1 MYLKVDIPEHF
12 QFRIVRSLKDML
24 LRKEMEIHYIGGAE
38 VLPPPLP
45 AKEEME
51 CIGQLVKEQSETARK
66 KLIEHN
72 LRLVVYIAKKFD
84 NTGVGVEDLISIGT
98 IGLIK
103 AINTFNPEKNIKLA
117 TYASRCIENEILM
130 YLRRNNK
137 TKLEVSIDEPLNVD
151 WDGNELLLSDILG
164 TDEDVIYRDIETEVE
179 KKLISRIYGEIG
191 REIVEEYTFS
201 KSDSIDDTIDYFKD
215 ANQAVKN
222 IVFLNLVSIS
232 MEDDLYN
239 TLEHLFL
246 ERIEKELGI
255 TAEKRKD
262 LMQIV
267 YDERDVREKAMRV
280 IKY

>member
-1 MYLKVDIPEHF
+1 MFLSLLTKKEKLKFLDLAVYMIDI
-12 QFRIVRSLKDML
+12 
-24 LRKEMEIHYIGGAE
+24 
-38 VLPPPLP
+38 
-45 AKEEME
+45 
-51 CIGQLVKEQSETARK
+51 
-66 KLIEHN
+66 
-72 LRLVVYIAKKFD
+72 
-84 NTGVGVEDLISIGT
+84 
-98 IGLIK
+98 
-103 AINTFNPEKNIKLA
+103 
-117 TYASRCIENEILM
+117 
-130 YLRRNNK
+130 
-137 TKLEVSIDEPLNVD
+137 
-151 WDGNELLLSDILG
+151 DGKP
-164 TDEDVIYRDIETEVE
+164 TEVE

-255 TAEKRKD
+255 TSEKRKD

>member
-1 MYLKVDIPEHF
+1 MFLSLLTKKEKLKFLDLAVYMIDI
-12 QFRIVRSLKDML
+12 
-24 LRKEMEIHYIGGAE
+24 
-38 VLPPPLP
+38 
-45 AKEEME
+45 
-51 CIGQLVKEQSETARK
+51 
-66 KLIEHN
+66 
-72 LRLVVYIAKKFD
+72 
-84 NTGVGVEDLISIGT
+84 
-98 IGLIK
+98 
-103 AINTFNPEKNIKLA
+103 
-117 TYASRCIENEILM
+117 
-130 YLRRNNK
+130 
-137 TKLEVSIDEPLNVD
+137 
-151 WDGNELLLSDILG
+151 DGKP
-164 TDEDVIYRDIETEVE
+164 TEVE

-255 TAEKRKD
+255 TAERRKD

>member
-1 MYLKVDIPEHF
+1 MFLSLLTKKEKLKFLDLAVYMIDI
-12 QFRIVRSLKDML
+12 
-24 LRKEMEIHYIGGAE
+24 
-38 VLPPPLP
+38 
-45 AKEEME
+45 
-51 CIGQLVKEQSETARK
+51 
-66 KLIEHN
+66 
-72 LRLVVYIAKKFD
+72 
-84 NTGVGVEDLISIGT
+84 
-98 IGLIK
+98 
-103 AINTFNPEKNIKLA
+103 
-117 TYASRCIENEILM
+117 
-130 YLRRNNK
+130 
-137 TKLEVSIDEPLNVD
+137 
-151 WDGNELLLSDILG
+151 DGKP
-164 TDEDVIYRDIETEVE
+164 TEVE

-255 TAEKRKD
+255 TAAKRKD

>member
-1 MYLKVDIPEHF
+1 MFLSLLTKKEKLKFLDLAVYMIDI
-12 QFRIVRSLKDML
+12 
-24 LRKEMEIHYIGGAE
+24 
-38 VLPPPLP
+38 
-45 AKEEME
+45 
-51 CIGQLVKEQSETARK
+51 
-66 KLIEHN
+66 
-72 LRLVVYIAKKFD
+72 
-84 NTGVGVEDLISIGT
+84 
-98 IGLIK
+98 
-103 AINTFNPEKNIKLA
+103 
-117 TYASRCIENEILM
+117 
-130 YLRRNNK
+130 
-137 TKLEVSIDEPLNVD
+137 
-151 WDGNELLLSDILG
+151 DGKP
-164 TDEDVIYRDIETEVE
+164 TEVE

-215 ANQAVKN
+215 TNQAVKN

>member
-24 LRKEMEIHYIGGAE
+24 LRKETEIHYIGGAE

-130 YLRRNNK
+130 YLRRNSK
-137 TKLEVSIDEPLNVD
+137 TKMEVSIDEPLNVD

-164 TDEDVIYRDIETEVE
+164 TDEDVISRRLEDEAEISLLTKAIGKLSDREQTIVRLRFGIGSRDSKEQTQKEVAD
-179 KKLISRIYGEIG
+179 LLGISQSYISRLEKRIMK
-191 REIVEEYTFS
+191 RLKKEIV
-201 KSDSIDDTIDYFKD
+201 
-215 ANQAVKN
+215 
-222 IVFLNLVSIS
+222 
-232 MEDDLYN
+232 
-239 TLEHLFL
+239 
-246 ERIEKELGI
+246 
-255 TAEKRKD
+255 
-262 LMQIV
+262 
-267 YDERDVREKAMRV
+267 
-280 IKY
+280 KYE

>member
-1 MYLKVDIPEHF
+1 MFLSLLTKKEKLKFLDLAVYMIDI
-12 QFRIVRSLKDML
+12 
-24 LRKEMEIHYIGGAE
+24 
-38 VLPPPLP
+38 
-45 AKEEME
+45 
-51 CIGQLVKEQSETARK
+51 
-66 KLIEHN
+66 
-72 LRLVVYIAKKFD
+72 
-84 NTGVGVEDLISIGT
+84 
-98 IGLIK
+98 
-103 AINTFNPEKNIKLA
+103 
-117 TYASRCIENEILM
+117 
-130 YLRRNNK
+130 
-137 TKLEVSIDEPLNVD
+137 
-151 WDGNELLLSDILG
+151 DGKP
-164 TDEDVIYRDIETEVE
+164 TEVE

-201 KSDSIDDTIDYFKD
+201 KSASIDDTIDYFKD

>member
-1 MYLKVDIPEHF
+1 MFLSLLTKKEKLKFLDLAVYMIDI
-12 QFRIVRSLKDML
+12 
-24 LRKEMEIHYIGGAE
+24 
-38 VLPPPLP
+38 
-45 AKEEME
+45 
-51 CIGQLVKEQSETARK
+51 
-66 KLIEHN
+66 
-72 LRLVVYIAKKFD
+72 
-84 NTGVGVEDLISIGT
+84 
-98 IGLIK
+98 
-103 AINTFNPEKNIKLA
+103 
-117 TYASRCIENEILM
+117 
-130 YLRRNNK
+130 
-137 TKLEVSIDEPLNVD
+137 
-151 WDGNELLLSDILG
+151 DGKP
-164 TDEDVIYRDIETEVE
+164 TEVE
-179 KKLISRIYGEIG
+179 KKLISRIYGEIE

-215 ANQAVKN
+215 TNQAVKN

>member
-1 MYLKVDIPEHF
+1 MFLSLLTKKEKLKFLDLAVYMIDI
-12 QFRIVRSLKDML
+12 
-24 LRKEMEIHYIGGAE
+24 
-38 VLPPPLP
+38 
-45 AKEEME
+45 
-51 CIGQLVKEQSETARK
+51 
-66 KLIEHN
+66 
-72 LRLVVYIAKKFD
+72 
-84 NTGVGVEDLISIGT
+84 
-98 IGLIK
+98 
-103 AINTFNPEKNIKLA
+103 
-117 TYASRCIENEILM
+117 
-130 YLRRNNK
+130 
-137 TKLEVSIDEPLNVD
+137 
-151 WDGNELLLSDILG
+151 DGKP
-164 TDEDVIYRDIETEVE
+164 TEVE

-201 KSDSIDDTIDYFKD
+201 KSDSIDDTIDYFND

>member
-1 MYLKVDIPEHF
+1 MFLSLLTKKEKLKFLDLAVYMIDI
-12 QFRIVRSLKDML
+12 
-24 LRKEMEIHYIGGAE
+24 
-38 VLPPPLP
+38 
-45 AKEEME
+45 
-51 CIGQLVKEQSETARK
+51 
-66 KLIEHN
+66 
-72 LRLVVYIAKKFD
+72 
-84 NTGVGVEDLISIGT
+84 
-98 IGLIK
+98 
-103 AINTFNPEKNIKLA
+103 
-117 TYASRCIENEILM
+117 
-130 YLRRNNK
+130 
-137 TKLEVSIDEPLNVD
+137 
-151 WDGNELLLSDILG
+151 DGKP
-164 TDEDVIYRDIETEVE
+164 TEVE

-201 KSDSIDDTIDYFKD
+201 KSDSIGDTIDYFKD

>member
-1 MYLKVDIPEHF
+1 MFLSLLTKKEKLKFLDLAVYMIDI
-12 QFRIVRSLKDML
+12 
-24 LRKEMEIHYIGGAE
+24 
-38 VLPPPLP
+38 
-45 AKEEME
+45 
-51 CIGQLVKEQSETARK
+51 
-66 KLIEHN
+66 
-72 LRLVVYIAKKFD
+72 
-84 NTGVGVEDLISIGT
+84 
-98 IGLIK
+98 
-103 AINTFNPEKNIKLA
+103 
-117 TYASRCIENEILM
+117 
-130 YLRRNNK
+130 
-137 TKLEVSIDEPLNVD
+137 
-151 WDGNELLLSDILG
+151 DGKP
-164 TDEDVIYRDIETEVE
+164 TEVE

-246 ERIEKELGI
+246 ERIEKELDI

>member
-1 MYLKVDIPEHF
+1 MFLSLLTKKEKLKFLDLAVYMIDI
-12 QFRIVRSLKDML
+12 
-24 LRKEMEIHYIGGAE
+24 
-38 VLPPPLP
+38 
-45 AKEEME
+45 
-51 CIGQLVKEQSETARK
+51 
-66 KLIEHN
+66 
-72 LRLVVYIAKKFD
+72 
-84 NTGVGVEDLISIGT
+84 
-98 IGLIK
+98 
-103 AINTFNPEKNIKLA
+103 
-117 TYASRCIENEILM
+117 
-130 YLRRNNK
+130 
-137 TKLEVSIDEPLNVD
+137 
-151 WDGNELLLSDILG
+151 DGKP
-164 TDEDVIYRDIETEVE
+164 TEVE

-191 REIVEEYTFS
+191 SEIVEEYTFS

-215 ANQAVKN
+215 ANQTVKN

>member
-1 MYLKVDIPEHF
+1 MFLSLLTKKEKLKFLDLAVYMIDI
-12 QFRIVRSLKDML
+12 
-24 LRKEMEIHYIGGAE
+24 
-38 VLPPPLP
+38 
-45 AKEEME
+45 
-51 CIGQLVKEQSETARK
+51 
-66 KLIEHN
+66 
-72 LRLVVYIAKKFD
+72 
-84 NTGVGVEDLISIGT
+84 
-98 IGLIK
+98 
-103 AINTFNPEKNIKLA
+103 
-117 TYASRCIENEILM
+117 
-130 YLRRNNK
+130 
-137 TKLEVSIDEPLNVD
+137 
-151 WDGNELLLSDILG
+151 DGKP
-164 TDEDVIYRDIETEVE
+164 TEVE

-222 IVFLNLVSIS
+222 VVFLNLVSIS

>member
-1 MYLKVDIPEHF
+1 MFLSLLTKKEKLKFLDLAVYMIDI
-12 QFRIVRSLKDML
+12 
-24 LRKEMEIHYIGGAE
+24 
-38 VLPPPLP
+38 
-45 AKEEME
+45 
-51 CIGQLVKEQSETARK
+51 
-66 KLIEHN
+66 
-72 LRLVVYIAKKFD
+72 
-84 NTGVGVEDLISIGT
+84 
-98 IGLIK
+98 
-103 AINTFNPEKNIKLA
+103 
-117 TYASRCIENEILM
+117 
-130 YLRRNNK
+130 
-137 TKLEVSIDEPLNVD
+137 
-151 WDGNELLLSDILG
+151 DGKP
-164 TDEDVIYRDIETEVE
+164 TEVE

-191 REIVEEYTFS
+191 REIIEEYTFS

-222 IVFLNLVSIS
+222 IIFLNLVSIS

>member
-1 MYLKVDIPEHF
+1 MFL
-12 QFRIVRSLKDML
+12 SLL
-24 LRKEMEIHYIGGAE
+24 T
-38 VLPPPLP
+38 
-45 AKEEME
+45 KEE
-51 CIGQLVKEQSETARK
+51 
-66 KLIEHN
+66 KLKF
-72 LRLVVYIAKKFD
+72 LDLAVY
-84 NTGVGVEDLISIGT
+84 
-98 IGLIK
+98 
-103 AINTFNPEKNIKLA
+103 
-117 TYASRCIENEILM
+117 M
-130 YLRRNNK
+130 
-137 TKLEVSIDEPLNVD
+137 IDI
-151 WDGNELLLSDILG
+151 DGKP
-164 TDEDVIYRDIETEVE
+164 TEVE

>member
-1 MYLKVDIPEHF
+1 MFLSLLTKKEKLKFLDLAVYMIDI
-12 QFRIVRSLKDML
+12 
-24 LRKEMEIHYIGGAE
+24 
-38 VLPPPLP
+38 
-45 AKEEME
+45 
-51 CIGQLVKEQSETARK
+51 
-66 KLIEHN
+66 
-72 LRLVVYIAKKFD
+72 
-84 NTGVGVEDLISIGT
+84 
-98 IGLIK
+98 
-103 AINTFNPEKNIKLA
+103 
-117 TYASRCIENEILM
+117 
-130 YLRRNNK
+130 
-137 TKLEVSIDEPLNVD
+137 
-151 WDGNELLLSDILG
+151 DG
-164 TDEDVIYRDIETEVE
+164 RPTEVE

>member
-1 MYLKVDIPEHF
+1 MFLSLLTKKEKLKFLDLAVYMIDI
-12 QFRIVRSLKDML
+12 D
-24 LRKEMEIHYIGGAE
+24 
-38 VLPPPLP
+38 
-45 AKEEME
+45 
-51 CIGQLVKEQSETARK
+51 GQ
-66 KLIEHN
+66 
-72 LRLVVYIAKKFD
+72 
-84 NTGVGVEDLISIGT
+84 
-98 IGLIK
+98 
-103 AINTFNPEKNIKLA
+103 P
-117 TYASRCIENEILM
+117 
-130 YLRRNNK
+130 
-137 TKLEVSIDEPLNVD
+137 
-151 WDGNELLLSDILG
+151 
-164 TDEDVIYRDIETEVE
+164 TEVE

>member
-1 MYLKVDIPEHF
+1 MFLSLLTKKEKLKFLDLAVYMIDI
-12 QFRIVRSLKDML
+12 
-24 LRKEMEIHYIGGAE
+24 
-38 VLPPPLP
+38 
-45 AKEEME
+45 
-51 CIGQLVKEQSETARK
+51 
-66 KLIEHN
+66 
-72 LRLVVYIAKKFD
+72 
-84 NTGVGVEDLISIGT
+84 
-98 IGLIK
+98 
-103 AINTFNPEKNIKLA
+103 
-117 TYASRCIENEILM
+117 
-130 YLRRNNK
+130 
-137 TKLEVSIDEPLNVD
+137 
-151 WDGNELLLSDILG
+151 DGKP
-164 TDEDVIYRDIETEVE
+164 TEVE

-215 ANQAVKN
+215 ANQTVKN

>member
-1 MYLKVDIPEHF
+1 MFLSLLTKKEKLKFLDLAVYMNDI
-12 QFRIVRSLKDML
+12 
-24 LRKEMEIHYIGGAE
+24 
-38 VLPPPLP
+38 
-45 AKEEME
+45 
-51 CIGQLVKEQSETARK
+51 
-66 KLIEHN
+66 
-72 LRLVVYIAKKFD
+72 
-84 NTGVGVEDLISIGT
+84 
-98 IGLIK
+98 
-103 AINTFNPEKNIKLA
+103 
-117 TYASRCIENEILM
+117 
-130 YLRRNNK
+130 
-137 TKLEVSIDEPLNVD
+137 
-151 WDGNELLLSDILG
+151 DGKP
-164 TDEDVIYRDIETEVE
+164 TEVE

>member
-1 MYLKVDIPEHF
+1 MFLSLLTKKEKLKFLDLAVYMIDI
-12 QFRIVRSLKDML
+12 
-24 LRKEMEIHYIGGAE
+24 
-38 VLPPPLP
+38 
-45 AKEEME
+45 
-51 CIGQLVKEQSETARK
+51 
-66 KLIEHN
+66 
-72 LRLVVYIAKKFD
+72 
-84 NTGVGVEDLISIGT
+84 
-98 IGLIK
+98 
-103 AINTFNPEKNIKLA
+103 
-117 TYASRCIENEILM
+117 
-130 YLRRNNK
+130 
-137 TKLEVSIDEPLNVD
+137 
-151 WDGNELLLSDILG
+151 DGKP
-164 TDEDVIYRDIETEVE
+164 TEVE
-179 KKLISRIYGEIG
+179 KKLISRIYGAIG

>member
-1 MYLKVDIPEHF
+1 MFLSLLTKKEKLKFLDLAVYMIDI
-12 QFRIVRSLKDML
+12 
-24 LRKEMEIHYIGGAE
+24 
-38 VLPPPLP
+38 
-45 AKEEME
+45 
-51 CIGQLVKEQSETARK
+51 
-66 KLIEHN
+66 
-72 LRLVVYIAKKFD
+72 
-84 NTGVGVEDLISIGT
+84 
-98 IGLIK
+98 
-103 AINTFNPEKNIKLA
+103 
-117 TYASRCIENEILM
+117 
-130 YLRRNNK
+130 
-137 TKLEVSIDEPLNVD
+137 
-151 WDGNELLLSDILG
+151 DGKP
-164 TDEDVIYRDIETEVE
+164 TEVE

-280 IKY
+280 INY

>member
-1 MYLKVDIPEHF
+1 MFLSLLNKKEKLKFLDLAVYMIDI
-12 QFRIVRSLKDML
+12 
-24 LRKEMEIHYIGGAE
+24 
-38 VLPPPLP
+38 
-45 AKEEME
+45 
-51 CIGQLVKEQSETARK
+51 
-66 KLIEHN
+66 
-72 LRLVVYIAKKFD
+72 
-84 NTGVGVEDLISIGT
+84 
-98 IGLIK
+98 
-103 AINTFNPEKNIKLA
+103 
-117 TYASRCIENEILM
+117 
-130 YLRRNNK
+130 
-137 TKLEVSIDEPLNVD
+137 
-151 WDGNELLLSDILG
+151 DGKP
-164 TDEDVIYRDIETEVE
+164 TEVE

>member
-1 MYLKVDIPEHF
+1 MFLSLLTKKEKLKFLDLAVYMIDI
-12 QFRIVRSLKDML
+12 
-24 LRKEMEIHYIGGAE
+24 
-38 VLPPPLP
+38 
-45 AKEEME
+45 
-51 CIGQLVKEQSETARK
+51 
-66 KLIEHN
+66 
-72 LRLVVYIAKKFD
+72 
-84 NTGVGVEDLISIGT
+84 
-98 IGLIK
+98 
-103 AINTFNPEKNIKLA
+103 
-117 TYASRCIENEILM
+117 
-130 YLRRNNK
+130 
-137 TKLEVSIDEPLNVD
+137 
-151 WDGNELLLSDILG
+151 DGKP
-164 TDEDVIYRDIETEVE
+164 TEVE

-232 MEDDLYN
+232 MEGDLYN

>member
-1 MYLKVDIPEHF
+1 MFLSLLTKKEKLKFLDLAVYMIDIDGKPT
-12 QFRIVRSLKDML
+12 
-24 LRKEMEIHYIGGAE
+24 EI
-38 VLPPPLP
+38 
-45 AKEEME
+45 
-51 CIGQLVKEQSETARK
+51 
-66 KLIEHN
+66 
-72 LRLVVYIAKKFD
+72 
-84 NTGVGVEDLISIGT
+84 
-98 IGLIK
+98 
-103 AINTFNPEKNIKLA
+103 
-117 TYASRCIENEILM
+117 
-130 YLRRNNK
+130 
-137 TKLEVSIDEPLNVD
+137 
-151 WDGNELLLSDILG
+151 
-164 TDEDVIYRDIETEVE
+164 E

>member
-1 MYLKVDIPEHF
+1 MFLSLLTKKEKLKFLDLAVYMIDI
-12 QFRIVRSLKDML
+12 
-24 LRKEMEIHYIGGAE
+24 
-38 VLPPPLP
+38 
-45 AKEEME
+45 
-51 CIGQLVKEQSETARK
+51 
-66 KLIEHN
+66 
-72 LRLVVYIAKKFD
+72 
-84 NTGVGVEDLISIGT
+84 
-98 IGLIK
+98 
-103 AINTFNPEKNIKLA
+103 
-117 TYASRCIENEILM
+117 
-130 YLRRNNK
+130 
-137 TKLEVSIDEPLNVD
+137 
-151 WDGNELLLSDILG
+151 DGKP
-164 TDEDVIYRDIETEVE
+164 TEVE

-222 IVFLNLVSIS
+222 IAFLNLVSIS

>member
-1 MYLKVDIPEHF
+1 MFLGLLTKKEKLKFLDLAVYMIDI
-12 QFRIVRSLKDML
+12 
-24 LRKEMEIHYIGGAE
+24 
-38 VLPPPLP
+38 
-45 AKEEME
+45 
-51 CIGQLVKEQSETARK
+51 
-66 KLIEHN
+66 
-72 LRLVVYIAKKFD
+72 
-84 NTGVGVEDLISIGT
+84 
-98 IGLIK
+98 
-103 AINTFNPEKNIKLA
+103 
-117 TYASRCIENEILM
+117 
-130 YLRRNNK
+130 
-137 TKLEVSIDEPLNVD
+137 
-151 WDGNELLLSDILG
+151 DGKP
-164 TDEDVIYRDIETEVE
+164 TEVE

>member
-1 MYLKVDIPEHF
+1 
-12 QFRIVRSLKDML
+12 ML
-24 LRKEMEIHYIGGAE
+24 LSLLTKKE
-38 VLPPPLP
+38 
-45 AKEEME
+45 
-51 CIGQLVKEQSETARK
+51 
-66 KLIEHN
+66 KLKF
-72 LRLVVYIAKKFD
+72 LDLAVY
-84 NTGVGVEDLISIGT
+84 
-98 IGLIK
+98 
-103 AINTFNPEKNIKLA
+103 
-117 TYASRCIENEILM
+117 M
-130 YLRRNNK
+130 
-137 TKLEVSIDEPLNVD
+137 IDI
-151 WDGNELLLSDILG
+151 DGKP
-164 TDEDVIYRDIETEVE
+164 TEVE

>member
-1 MYLKVDIPEHF
+1 MVLSLLTKKEKLKFLDLAVYMIDI
-12 QFRIVRSLKDML
+12 
-24 LRKEMEIHYIGGAE
+24 
-38 VLPPPLP
+38 
-45 AKEEME
+45 
-51 CIGQLVKEQSETARK
+51 
-66 KLIEHN
+66 
-72 LRLVVYIAKKFD
+72 
-84 NTGVGVEDLISIGT
+84 
-98 IGLIK
+98 
-103 AINTFNPEKNIKLA
+103 
-117 TYASRCIENEILM
+117 
-130 YLRRNNK
+130 
-137 TKLEVSIDEPLNVD
+137 
-151 WDGNELLLSDILG
+151 DGKP
-164 TDEDVIYRDIETEVE
+164 TEVE

>member
-1 MYLKVDIPEHF
+1 MFLSLLTKKEKLKFLDLAVYMIDI
-12 QFRIVRSLKDML
+12 
-24 LRKEMEIHYIGGAE
+24 
-38 VLPPPLP
+38 
-45 AKEEME
+45 
-51 CIGQLVKEQSETARK
+51 
-66 KLIEHN
+66 
-72 LRLVVYIAKKFD
+72 
-84 NTGVGVEDLISIGT
+84 
-98 IGLIK
+98 
-103 AINTFNPEKNIKLA
+103 
-117 TYASRCIENEILM
+117 
-130 YLRRNNK
+130 
-137 TKLEVSIDEPLNVD
+137 
-151 WDGNELLLSDILG
+151 DGKP
-164 TDEDVIYRDIETEVE
+164 TEVE

-201 KSDSIDDTIDYFKD
+201 KSDTIDDTIDYFKD

>member
-1 MYLKVDIPEHF
+1 MFLSLLTKKEKLKFLDLAVYMIDI
-12 QFRIVRSLKDML
+12 
-24 LRKEMEIHYIGGAE
+24 
-38 VLPPPLP
+38 
-45 AKEEME
+45 
-51 CIGQLVKEQSETARK
+51 
-66 KLIEHN
+66 
-72 LRLVVYIAKKFD
+72 
-84 NTGVGVEDLISIGT
+84 
-98 IGLIK
+98 
-103 AINTFNPEKNIKLA
+103 
-117 TYASRCIENEILM
+117 
-130 YLRRNNK
+130 
-137 TKLEVSIDEPLNVD
+137 
-151 WDGNELLLSDILG
+151 DGKP
-164 TDEDVIYRDIETEVE
+164 TEVE

-201 KSDSIDDTIDYFKD
+201 KSDSIYDTIDYFKD

>member
-1 MYLKVDIPEHF
+1 MFLSLLTKKEKLKFLDLAVYMIDI
-12 QFRIVRSLKDML
+12 
-24 LRKEMEIHYIGGAE
+24 
-38 VLPPPLP
+38 
-45 AKEEME
+45 
-51 CIGQLVKEQSETARK
+51 
-66 KLIEHN
+66 
-72 LRLVVYIAKKFD
+72 
-84 NTGVGVEDLISIGT
+84 
-98 IGLIK
+98 
-103 AINTFNPEKNIKLA
+103 
-117 TYASRCIENEILM
+117 
-130 YLRRNNK
+130 
-137 TKLEVSIDEPLNVD
+137 
-151 WDGNELLLSDILG
+151 DGKP
-164 TDEDVIYRDIETEVE
+164 TEVE

-246 ERIEKELGI
+246 ERIEKGLGI

-267 YDERDVREKAMRV
+267 YDERDVRENAMRV

>member
-1 MYLKVDIPEHF
+1 MFLSLLTKKEKLKFLDLAVYMIDI
-12 QFRIVRSLKDML
+12 
-24 LRKEMEIHYIGGAE
+24 
-38 VLPPPLP
+38 
-45 AKEEME
+45 
-51 CIGQLVKEQSETARK
+51 
-66 KLIEHN
+66 
-72 LRLVVYIAKKFD
+72 
-84 NTGVGVEDLISIGT
+84 
-98 IGLIK
+98 
-103 AINTFNPEKNIKLA
+103 
-117 TYASRCIENEILM
+117 
-130 YLRRNNK
+130 
-137 TKLEVSIDEPLNVD
+137 
-151 WDGNELLLSDILG
+151 DGKP
-164 TDEDVIYRDIETEVE
+164 TEVE

-191 REIVEEYTFS
+191 LEIVEEYTFS

-215 ANQAVKN
+215 TNQAVKN

>member
-1 MYLKVDIPEHF
+1 MFLSLLTKKEKLKFLDLAVYMIDI
-12 QFRIVRSLKDML
+12 
-24 LRKEMEIHYIGGAE
+24 
-38 VLPPPLP
+38 
-45 AKEEME
+45 
-51 CIGQLVKEQSETARK
+51 
-66 KLIEHN
+66 
-72 LRLVVYIAKKFD
+72 
-84 NTGVGVEDLISIGT
+84 
-98 IGLIK
+98 
-103 AINTFNPEKNIKLA
+103 
-117 TYASRCIENEILM
+117 
-130 YLRRNNK
+130 
-137 TKLEVSIDEPLNVD
+137 
-151 WDGNELLLSDILG
+151 DGKP
-164 TDEDVIYRDIETEVE
+164 TEVE

-215 ANQAVKN
+215 ANQAVRN

>member
-1 MYLKVDIPEHF
+1 MFLSLLTKKEKLKFLDLAVYMIDI
-12 QFRIVRSLKDML
+12 
-24 LRKEMEIHYIGGAE
+24 
-38 VLPPPLP
+38 
-45 AKEEME
+45 
-51 CIGQLVKEQSETARK
+51 
-66 KLIEHN
+66 
-72 LRLVVYIAKKFD
+72 
-84 NTGVGVEDLISIGT
+84 
-98 IGLIK
+98 
-103 AINTFNPEKNIKLA
+103 
-117 TYASRCIENEILM
+117 
-130 YLRRNNK
+130 
-137 TKLEVSIDEPLNVD
+137 
-151 WDGNELLLSDILG
+151 DGKP
-164 TDEDVIYRDIETEVE
+164 TEVE

-262 LMQIV
+262 LMRIV

>member
-1 MYLKVDIPEHF
+1 MFLSLLTKKEKLKFLDLAVYMIDI
-12 QFRIVRSLKDML
+12 
-24 LRKEMEIHYIGGAE
+24 
-38 VLPPPLP
+38 
-45 AKEEME
+45 
-51 CIGQLVKEQSETARK
+51 
-66 KLIEHN
+66 
-72 LRLVVYIAKKFD
+72 
-84 NTGVGVEDLISIGT
+84 
-98 IGLIK
+98 
-103 AINTFNPEKNIKLA
+103 
-117 TYASRCIENEILM
+117 
-130 YLRRNNK
+130 
-137 TKLEVSIDEPLNVD
+137 
-151 WDGNELLLSDILG
+151 DGKPS
-164 TDEDVIYRDIETEVE
+164 EVE

>member
-1 MYLKVDIPEHF
+1 MFLSLLTKKEKLKFLDLAVYMIDI
-12 QFRIVRSLKDML
+12 
-24 LRKEMEIHYIGGAE
+24 
-38 VLPPPLP
+38 
-45 AKEEME
+45 
-51 CIGQLVKEQSETARK
+51 
-66 KLIEHN
+66 
-72 LRLVVYIAKKFD
+72 
-84 NTGVGVEDLISIGT
+84 
-98 IGLIK
+98 
-103 AINTFNPEKNIKLA
+103 
-117 TYASRCIENEILM
+117 
-130 YLRRNNK
+130 
-137 TKLEVSIDEPLNVD
+137 
-151 WDGNELLLSDILG
+151 DGKP
-164 TDEDVIYRDIETEVE
+164 TEVE

-215 ANQAVKN
+215 ANPAVKN

>member
-1 MYLKVDIPEHF
+1 MFLSLLTKKEKLKFLDLAVYMIDI
-12 QFRIVRSLKDML
+12 
-24 LRKEMEIHYIGGAE
+24 
-38 VLPPPLP
+38 
-45 AKEEME
+45 
-51 CIGQLVKEQSETARK
+51 
-66 KLIEHN
+66 
-72 LRLVVYIAKKFD
+72 
-84 NTGVGVEDLISIGT
+84 
-98 IGLIK
+98 
-103 AINTFNPEKNIKLA
+103 
-117 TYASRCIENEILM
+117 
-130 YLRRNNK
+130 
-137 TKLEVSIDEPLNVD
+137 
-151 WDGNELLLSDILG
+151 DGKP
-164 TDEDVIYRDIETEVE
+164 TEVE

-201 KSDSIDDTIDYFKD
+201 KSDSIDDTIDYFRD

>member
-1 MYLKVDIPEHF
+1 MFLSLLTKKEKLKFLDLAVYMIDI
-12 QFRIVRSLKDML
+12 
-24 LRKEMEIHYIGGAE
+24 
-38 VLPPPLP
+38 
-45 AKEEME
+45 
-51 CIGQLVKEQSETARK
+51 
-66 KLIEHN
+66 
-72 LRLVVYIAKKFD
+72 
-84 NTGVGVEDLISIGT
+84 
-98 IGLIK
+98 
-103 AINTFNPEKNIKLA
+103 
-117 TYASRCIENEILM
+117 
-130 YLRRNNK
+130 
-137 TKLEVSIDEPLNVD
+137 
-151 WDGNELLLSDILG
+151 DGKP
-164 TDEDVIYRDIETEVE
+164 TEVE

-201 KSDSIDDTIDYFKD
+201 KSDSIDNTIDYFKD

>member
-1 MYLKVDIPEHF
+1 MFLSLLTKKEKLKFLDLAVYMIDI
-12 QFRIVRSLKDML
+12 
-24 LRKEMEIHYIGGAE
+24 
-38 VLPPPLP
+38 
-45 AKEEME
+45 
-51 CIGQLVKEQSETARK
+51 
-66 KLIEHN
+66 
-72 LRLVVYIAKKFD
+72 
-84 NTGVGVEDLISIGT
+84 
-98 IGLIK
+98 
-103 AINTFNPEKNIKLA
+103 
-117 TYASRCIENEILM
+117 
-130 YLRRNNK
+130 
-137 TKLEVSIDEPLNVD
+137 
-151 WDGNELLLSDILG
+151 DGKP
-164 TDEDVIYRDIETEVE
+164 TEVE
-179 KKLISRIYGEIG
+179 KKLISRIYSEIG

>member
-1 MYLKVDIPEHF
+1 MFLSLLTKKEKLKFLDLAVYMIDI
-12 QFRIVRSLKDML
+12 
-24 LRKEMEIHYIGGAE
+24 
-38 VLPPPLP
+38 
-45 AKEEME
+45 
-51 CIGQLVKEQSETARK
+51 
-66 KLIEHN
+66 
-72 LRLVVYIAKKFD
+72 
-84 NTGVGVEDLISIGT
+84 
-98 IGLIK
+98 
-103 AINTFNPEKNIKLA
+103 
-117 TYASRCIENEILM
+117 
-130 YLRRNNK
+130 
-137 TKLEVSIDEPLNVD
+137 
-151 WDGNELLLSDILG
+151 DGKP
-164 TDEDVIYRDIETEVE
+164 TEVE

-201 KSDSIDDTIDYFKD
+201 KSESIDDTIDYFKD